1 MTSLTVRHAA
11 CIMAAQRL
19 TTPGGMPVLHLA
31 LTGYGT
37 SQDVAVCLERLSD
50 SGALTGV
57 SRFVLD
63 ARNYSSTVT
72 VQGQAAQAKALLALG
87 TQALWLCQISE
98 EEHAGLI
105 LRLLRDVY
113 RAKGISITTECR
125 PTVQAALAW
134 LDQS

>member
-1 MTSLTVRHAA
+1 MTALTIRHAA
-11 CIMAAQRL
+11 CTMAAQRL
-19 TTPGGMPVLHLA
+19 STPGEKPVVLLE
-31 LTGYGT
+31 LTGRGT
-37 SQDVAVCLERLSD
+37 SQDIAVCLQRLSD

-63 ARNYSSTVT
+63 ARSYTSTIT

-87 TQALWLCQISE
+87 TRTLWLCQISE

-113 RAKGISITTECR
+113 HANGISLTTACR